1 MLTGAGPE
9 RQAIADA
16 MHRAW
21 IAFAR
26 AGDPGHDGIPEWPS
40 YEPGRRATMRFDS
53 TCELLDDPAADDRK
67 AFDGVAIP

>member
-1 MLTGAGPE
+1 MTGSGPE

-26 AGDPGHDGIPEWPS
+26 NGDPGWPA
-40 YEPGRRATMRFDS
+40 YDPTRRATMRFDVNS
-53 TCELLDDPAADDRK
+53 EVLDDPQGTQRRAWE
-67 AFDGVAIP
+67 PNPT